1 MNPKLLV
8 ATRNPGKMREL
19 RILFS
24 DLPVAVLT
32 LDEAGMNEETAETGD
47 TYAANALLKANAA
60 YQATGLLSLGDDS
73 GLEVDALGGRPGLY
87 SARYGEGT
95 LTWPERRA
103 KLLGELEGVPEE
115 KRTAR
120 FRCAIALCAPG
131 QPPTTLEGVCEGR
144 IAFAPAGSGGFGY
157 DPIFYLP
164 DYGCTMAELDE
175 EAKNQISHRGRAA
188 QKAKAVLMEWLGLTP
203 PLAPPATVPP
213 QSPPHSHAPPTTRP
227 A

>member
-1 MNPKLLV
+1 MKPKLLI

-19 RILFS
+19 QAIFA
-24 DLPVAVLT
+24 DLTFEYLT
-32 LDEAGMNEETAETGD
+32 LDEAGVHDEVAETGD
-47 TYAANALLKANAA
+47 TYAANALLKATAA
-60 YQATGLLSLGDDS
+60 CRATGLLSLGDDS

-87 SARYGEGT
+87 SARYGERA

-103 KLLGELEGVPEE
+103 KLLDELEGAPEE

-120 FRCAIALCAPG
+120 FRCVIALCTPG
-131 QPPTTLEGVCEGR
+131 KPPATVEGICEGR

-175 EAKNQISHRGRAA
+175 ETKNQISHRGRAA
-188 QKAKAVLMEWLGLTP
+188 QKAKAVLRNWLEN
-203 PLAPPATVPP
+203 
-213 QSPPHSHAPPTTRP
+213 
-227 A
+227 